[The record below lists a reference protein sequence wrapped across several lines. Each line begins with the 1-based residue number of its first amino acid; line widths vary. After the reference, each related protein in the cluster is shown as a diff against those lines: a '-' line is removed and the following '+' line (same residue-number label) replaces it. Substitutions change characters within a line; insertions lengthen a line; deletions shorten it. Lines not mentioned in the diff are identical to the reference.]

1 MPTARQIAVGSKP
14 SVIRMAIH
22 VAVTRR
28 VRPGREAEFQ
38 SALREFFQTSFG
50 HESVL
55 GASMLVPP
63 PGVESQEF
71 GILRTF
77 ADEAQRDAF
86 YSSPMYLEWERR
98 AKEFTEGDPEMRELT
113 GLEAWFRNSD
123 GPPPPLWK
131 MAVLTWVAVWPV
143 SMIVP
148 TAVLPFV
155 SPFLHPILAAG
166 AIAAGIVIVL
176 TWVAMPLLVKI
187 THPWLRTRNP
197 NPKSKF
203 HES

>member
-1 MPTARQIAVGSKP
+1 MPTAARIAVGSKP
-14 SVIRMAIH
+14 NIFRMAIH

-38 SALREFFQTSFG
+38 HALQEFFQTSFAQ
-50 HESVL
+50 ESVL

-63 PGVESQEF
+63 PGVESREF

-77 ADEAQRDAF
+77 TDEAQRDAF
-86 YSSPMYLEWERR
+86 YSSPMYLDWERR

-123 GPPPPLWK
+123 GPTPPRWK

-148 TAVLPFV
+148 AAVLPLIH
-155 SPFLHPILAAG
+155 PFLHPILAAG
-166 AIAAGIVIVL
+166 VIAAGIVIIL

-187 THPWLRTRNP
+187 THPWLRTHNT
-197 NPKSKF
+197 KSKF